1 MNVTRVLTRTF
12 IAAAGIGAF
21 ASLTAFGGPDIT
33 KDRLER
39 SLEPTFAHL
48 YVQRA
53 QILGETGVT
62 FASIQPKANCDRGGP
77 KVKDVGPG
85 ADWICH
91 IIYNDDKGKQQDGKF
106 EVQAKAN
113 STYVAGGPTK
123 LMGPPVIT
131 NTRTGKDVPNPT
143 SEWDG
148 VLLEPNY

>member
-1 MNVTRVLTRTF
+1 MNPTRILTSTLV
-12 IAAAGIGAF
+12 AAVGIGAF
-21 ASLTAFGGPDIT
+21 ASLTAFGSPDIT
-33 KDRLER
+33 KARLER

-53 QILGETGVT
+53 QILGETGIT
-62 FASIQPKANCDRGGP
+62 EAGIQPKASCDRGGP

-91 IIYNDDKGKQQDGKF
+91 ITFIDDKGKQQDGKF

-131 NTRTGKDVPNPT
+131 NKQTGKDVPNPT

-148 VLLEPNY
+148 VLLDPNY